1 MPEKILK
8 MQNLTPRTILRG
20 AVFAVVLVIV
30 FAIAP
35 LRAQDAKT
43 AKKAITGSVRDP
55 ACLAMH
61 NMSGEKHRGCAIA
74 CAKKG
79 VPLGI
84 EADDGVYYIAV
95 ASGHPSESAN
105 GLLSKYAEQ
114 KVKVT
119 GSVGEAKGI
128 HVIEVEKVEPAS

>member
-8 MQNLTPRTILRG
+8 MQNLTPPTILRG
-20 AVFAVVLVIV
+20 AVFVAVLVIL

-43 AKKAITGSVRDP
+43 AKTITGSVRDP
-55 ACLAMH
+55 ACLVMH

>member
-1 MPEKILK
+1 
-8 MQNLTPRTILRG
+8 MQNLRPATILRG
-20 AVFAVVLVIV
+20 VVFVVALILC
-30 FAIAP
+30 ATLP
-35 LRAQDAKT
+35 LRAQDANT
-43 AKKAITGSVRDP
+43 AKTITGSVRDP

-61 NMSGEKHRGCAIA
+61 SMSGEKHRACAIA

-84 EADDGVYYIAV
+84 EADDGIYYIAV
-95 ASGHPSESAN
+95 APGHPTSSAN

>member
-1 MPEKILK
+1 MPKKILK
-8 MQNLTPRTILRG
+8 MQNLTSPTIFRG
-20 AVFAVVLVIV
+20 AVFVFALVILC
-30 FAIAP
+30 AIAP
-35 LRAQDAKT
+35 LRAQDANT
-43 AKKAITGSVRDP
+43 AKTITGSVRDP

-61 NMSGEKHRGCAIA
+61 SMSGEKHRACAIA

-84 EADDGVYYIAV
+84 EADDGIYYIAV
-95 ASGHPSESAN
+95 APGHPTSSAN

-119 GSVGEAKGI
+119 GSVGAAKGI
-128 HVIEVEKVEPAS
+128 QVIEDEKLEPAS